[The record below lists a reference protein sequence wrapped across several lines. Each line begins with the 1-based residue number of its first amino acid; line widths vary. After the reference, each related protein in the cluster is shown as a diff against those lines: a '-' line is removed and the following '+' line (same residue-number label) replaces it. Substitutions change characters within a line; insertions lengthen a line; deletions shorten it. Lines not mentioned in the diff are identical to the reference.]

1 MKLIKATIHKYK
13 CIETEQKFNVEDD
26 ITILVGMNESGK
38 TSVLEAL
45 AKSNYFQKDETFK
58 FNTTHDYPRKEK
70 KALDKSG
77 ADPIAITSEYALS
90 EDLLVAIEADLG
102 KGVFTQKTV
111 SVSNKFSN
119 GRIWNDISADFFK
132 FIENKTSELKISSKA
147 LNEKLF
153 AIKTLAGLDT
163 LIGEYKDETIIK
175 AIETFKKYFKNDL
188 KWKDRIFHEYIIRI
202 HLIPNL
208 PKFLYYDEYYALP
221 SRISIEKLNE
231 DELEAEELKT
241 AKALFELADINTD
254 EILDSDNY
262 EDFKAEL
269 EATQATITNEL
280 FKYWETNRNLEIT
293 FDIDK
298 VIEEVEREVQDPSTY
313 RKLKVNDVKIVEH
326 ILDIRVKNKRSGVSL
341 PLKNRSKG
349 FNWFFS
355 FLVWFKKI
363 QEDKKS
369 NYILLLDEPGLN
381 LHAAAQANLLHFL
394 NDLSV
399 DYQII
404 FTTHSPFMIESDK
417 LQKVR
422 TVLETENGS
431 LISDSIQ
438 EKDPN
443 TLFPLQ
449 AALGYDI
456 AQNLF
461 ISKHNLLVEGA
472 SDLLYLQVMS
482 SILQAA
488 GRTGLDSKITIVPTG
503 GLDKVSTFI
512 SLLRGSNLNI
522 VCLLDTF
529 RDSKGKAK
537 LDDLI
542 EQKIISQRK
551 IKFFHE
557 FLSDYSTADIE
568 DLFIKEDYLKIFN
581 ESFADKQIKLT
592 DLNPNVK
599 PLLIQISQLPNFS
612 DGFNHYRP
620 ANKLAA
626 KGIDVKFF
634 HKETIDNFER
644 VFVEINKLF
653 EPVAKV
659 TMNERPSLQA

>member
-13 CIETEQKFNVEDD
+13 CIETEQSFDVEGD

-45 AKSNYFQKDETFK
+45 AKSNYFQKDEAFK
-58 FNTTHDYPRKEK
+58 YNSTHDYPRKEK

-77 ADPIAITSEYALS
+77 VDAIAITSVYSLS
-90 EDLLVAIEADLG
+90 DKLLAEIDADLG
-102 KGVFTQKTV
+102 KDVFTQKII
-111 SVSNKFSN
+111 SVSHKYSN
-119 GRIWNDISADFFK
+119 GRLWNDIEADFIK
-132 FIENKTSELKISSKA
+132 FVENKTSELKISSKA
-147 LNEKLF
+147 LNDKLSVV
-153 AIKTLAGLDT
+153 KTSAELDT
-163 LIGEYKDETIIK
+163 LIAEYKDDTLLK
-175 AIETFKKYFKNDL
+175 ALESFKKYFKNDL
-188 KWKDRIFHEYIIRI
+188 KWKENIFHEYIIRV
-202 HLIPNL
+202 HLLPNL

-221 SRISIEKLNE
+221 SRISIEKLN
-231 DELEAEELKT
+231 DDNLGDEELKT

-254 EILDSDNY
+254 EIISAENF

-298 VIEEVEREVQDPSTY
+298 ITGEVERKVKEPTY
-313 RKLKVNDVKIVEH
+313 NRDVTVTDVKVIEH
-326 ILDIRVKNKRSGVSL
+326 VLDIRVKNKRSGVSL

-394 NDLSV
+394 DDLSA
-399 DYQII
+399 DYQIVY
-404 FTTHSPFMIESDK
+404 TTHSPFMIESDK

-431 LISDSIQ
+431 LISESIQ

-461 ISKHNLLVEGA
+461 ISKYNLLVEGA

-482 SILQAA
+482 AVLQSAD
-488 GRTGLDSKITIVPTG
+488 RTGLDNRITIVPTG

-537 LDDLI
+537 LDDMI
-542 EQKIISQRK
+542 EQKIITGKK

-557 FLSDYSTADIE
+557 FLPDYTTADIE
-568 DLFIKEDYLKIFN
+568 DLFTKEDYLKFYN
-581 ESFADKQIKLT
+581 EAFPDKQVKLSDLNTKIKPILIQLTDFLKLT
-592 DLNPNVK
+592 
-599 PLLIQISQLPNFS
+599 

-620 ANKLAA
+620 ANKLASKGVEA
-626 KGIDVKFF
+626 KYFDKS
-634 HKETIDNFER
+634 TLDNFEK

-653 EPVAKV
+653 
-659 TMNERPSLQA
+659 

>member
-1 MKLIKATIHKYK
+1 MKLNKVTIHKYK
-13 CIETEQKFNVEDD
+13 CVETEQSFNVEND

-58 FNTTHDYPRKEK
+58 YKTTHDYPRKEK
-70 KALDKSG
+70 KTLDKSG
-77 ADPIAITSEYALS
+77 VDPIAITSEYS
-90 EDLLVAIEADLG
+90 ISDELLATIEAELG
-102 KGVFTQKTV
+102 KDVFTQKTI
-111 SVSNKFSN
+111 SVSNRFSN
-119 GRIWNDISADFFK
+119 TRLWHDVNPDFVK
-132 FIENKTSELKISSKA
+132 FIEGKTAELKISSKA
-147 LNEKLF
+147 LNDKLV
-153 AIKTLAGLDT
+153 AVKTAAELDT
-163 LIGEYKDETIIK
+163 LISEYKDETLLK
-175 AIETFKKYFKNDL
+175 ALETFKKYFKNDL
-188 KWKDRIFHEYIIRI
+188 KFTENIFHEYIIRVF
-202 HLIPNL
+202 LLPNL
-208 PKFLYYDEYYALP
+208 PKFLYYDEYYSLP

-231 DELEAEELKT
+231 DNLKEEELKT
-241 AKALFELADINTD
+241 AKALFELADINTK
-254 EILDSDNY
+254 EIINADNY

-298 VIEEVEREVQDPSTY
+298 VEGTEERNVHSPQHGINVKVQDA
-313 RKLKVNDVKIVEH
+313 KVIEH
-326 ILDIRVKNKRSGVSL
+326 VLDIRVKNRRSGVSL

-399 DYQII
+399 DYQIVYS
-404 FTTHSPFMIESDK
+404 THSPFMIESDK

-431 LISDSIQ
+431 VISDSIQ

-472 SDLLYLQVMS
+472 SDLLYLTIMS
-482 SILQAA
+482 SILQTA

-512 SLLRGSNLNI
+512 SLLRGSSLNV

-537 LDDLI
+537 LDDMI
-542 EQKIISQRK
+542 EQKIITGKK

-557 FLSDYSTADIE
+557 FLTDYTTADIE
-568 DLFIKEDYLKIFN
+568 DLFTKEDYLKIYN
-581 ESFADKQIKLT
+581 EAFTDKQVKLS
-592 DLNPNVK
+592 DLNNKIK
-599 PLLIQISQLPNFS
+599 PILIQITDFLKLT

-620 ANKLAA
+620 ANKLAS
-626 KGIDVKFF
+626 KGVDTKFF
-634 HKETIDNFER
+634 EKVTVDNFEK

-653 EPVAKV
+653 V
-659 TMNERPSLQA
+659 